1 MALNFVIHDKIDNE
15 EIAGLWISSQK
26 KASSILSWK
35 QVVLQ
40 IKEGILNLTG
50 IPQIHIRNKLEQKL
64 IDFILTE
71 FNAIKLLKF
80 QCSCNTYIAVILTD
94 FRCCNNFK
102 KNGDTEMKETVS
114 SFV

>member
-80 QCSCNTYIAVILTD
+80 QCSCNT
-94 FRCCNNFK
+94 
-102 KNGDTEMKETVS
+102 
-114 SFV
+114 